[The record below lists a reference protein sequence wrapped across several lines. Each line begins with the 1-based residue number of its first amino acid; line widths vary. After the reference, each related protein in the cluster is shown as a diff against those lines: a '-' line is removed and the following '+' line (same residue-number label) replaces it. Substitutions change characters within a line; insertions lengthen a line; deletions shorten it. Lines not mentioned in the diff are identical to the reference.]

1 MEGTPQPDTVDPSG
15 STPQRRF
22 VVAWALLAIILF
34 LFVLNGLAEWRQ
46 DNAPQ
51 PAKLADSL
59 HSAMTR
65 TPVMLR
71 QLALDGILA
80 QSKDVT
86 KADDPDAPFVRTVAR
101 AAVNQYRIASR
112 GLFAN
117 SVFPPDESF
126 DLTKSTDQAAI
137 EAGKTPR
144 DVIGRLLIGIASGD
158 SSGTSGASARNGAA
172 TSQKTSD
179 QGKSGQTK
187 SDQAKSDQTKSGQIK
202 SDQIKSDQTK
212 SGQTKSEQ
220 TKSEPNKKPA
230 TSESTAPPRKP
241 TKAEAQEA
249 LKQFKPK
256 TFADQV
262 AVAIIEDSCLGK
274 PASFNAYAAT
284 QGSLTPI
291 AVVGVY
297 YLTCLGLGLVFL
309 IGYIYARGSGSL
321 KPLEAPFKVKSL
333 LHADRLAMQAFVLF
347 AAFFALSFAVVLI
360 PGISSFRSH
369 KAGGSD
375 TSILTVSAV
384 IEALIVIVT
393 LALCFVPMLGIK
405 VSFEDLGLTMAK
417 FKKSILW
424 GLGGFCVALFC
435 ELALMLVGA
444 SFAGGSAQHPLTKML
459 GSDSTSSVAVIAALL
474 TASILAPVFEEIL
487 FRGCLTPAFEKVFG
501 EGPRALFWAIV
512 LSSFL
517 FAAGHPTGPGTWLAL
532 GSIGVIHCILLYQ
545 TKSVWPG
552 IISHAL
558 FNTSQLILVLALA
571 HIGIG

>member
-1 MEGTPQPDTVDPSG
+1 MEGTPQPDAVDPSG

-22 VVAWALLAIILF
+22 VVALALLAIILF

-46 DNAPQ
+46 DKAPQ

-59 HSAMTR
+59 HGAMTR

-101 AAVNQYRIASR
+101 AAVNQYRIGSH

-158 SSGTSGASARNGAA
+158 SSGTSGASAKAGAA

-179 QGKSGQTK
+179 QG
-187 SDQAKSDQTKSGQIK
+187 KSGQIK

-212 SGQTKSEQ
+212 SGQIKSDQAKSGQTKSEQ
-220 TKSEPNKKPA
+220 NKSEPNKKPA

-241 TKAEAQEA
+241 TKAEAQAA

>member
-1 MEGTPQPDTVDPSG
+1 MEGTPQPDAVDPSG

-46 DNAPQ
+46 DKAPQ

-101 AAVNQYRIASR
+101 AAASQYRIASR

-158 SSGTSGASARNGAA
+158 GSGTSSASAKTGAA

-179 QGKSGQTK
+179 Q
-187 SDQAKSDQTKSGQIK
+187 
-202 SDQIKSDQTK
+202 IKSDQTK
-212 SGQTKSEQ
+212 SDQGKSGQ

-241 TKAEAQEA
+241 TKAEAQAA

-360 PGISSFRSH
+360 PGISSFRSQ